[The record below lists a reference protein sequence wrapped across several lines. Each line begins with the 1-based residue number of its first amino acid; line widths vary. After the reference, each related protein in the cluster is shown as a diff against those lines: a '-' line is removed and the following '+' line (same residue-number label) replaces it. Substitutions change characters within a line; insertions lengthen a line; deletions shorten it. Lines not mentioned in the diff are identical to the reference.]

1 MGEFVQYGTIVEVWD
16 DYHYCRYHN
25 LVGGLEHFL
34 FSHILG
40 LSSSQLTNIFQ
51 MGWNHQPVMVS
62 KSQIQL
68 IGLRE
73 RLQENPIFHGKI
85 YGFL

>member
-1 MGEFVQYGTIVEVWD
+1 MRFWDDDSWYVLHSRIIMTAVMGEFVQYGTIVEVWD

-51 MGWNHQPVMVS
+51 MG
-62 KSQIQL
+62 
-68 IGLRE
+68 
-73 RLQENPIFHGKI
+73 
-85 YGFL
+85 